1 MACSHTDRATNPRQR
16 AHIQAMLSKKRMLE
30 KIYKSK
36 EENMVRS
43 QRSTPTESTVEIY
56 DNLDKSPL
64 AAELELELQ
73 QPGKT
78 IKNKL
83 QCTRPATKASLR
95 N

>member
-30 KIYKSK
+30 KIYK
-36 EENMVRS
+36 
-43 QRSTPTESTVEIY
+43 EIY

-73 QPGKT
+73 QP
-78 IKNKL
+78 
-83 QCTRPATKASLR
+83 
-95 N
+95 